1 VGGEPWIVAG
11 PGYVLVSSRLDPAA
25 TALPVRAVFV
35 PWLSDMLG
43 LRLGA
48 PEGDA
53 GAPIDAV
60 PDGTLR
66 LPDGIQMLESS
77 SGARRTVA
85 SASMNAPAERGVWF
99 MLRGGRRV
107 GAVVVNAPPEES
119 MLARWPGDVLASRLG
134 GRSGRAASTAEA
146 WARGT
151 FASSTRRPAA
161 LPLLVLAL
169 LLLAAEAIAVRTSRS
184 TAA

>member
-1 VGGEPWIVAG
+1 
-11 PGYVLVSSRLDPAA
+11 VLVASRLDPAA

-43 LRLGA
+43 LRLAA
-48 PEGDA
+48 PAGDV
-53 GAPIDAV
+53 GVPLDAV
-60 PDGTLR
+60 PAGTLR
-66 LPDGIQMLESS
+66 LPDGIETLESS
-77 SGARRTVA
+77 SGARRTVQ
-85 SASMNAPAERGVWF
+85 SSSMNAPGERGVWF

-107 GAVVVNAPPEES
+107 GALVVNSPAEES
-119 MLARWPGDVLASRLG
+119 MLARWPAEALASRLG
-134 GRSGRAASTAEA
+134 GRSGRAALTGDA
-146 WARGT
+146 WARDT

-161 LPLLVLAL
+161 FPLLLLAF